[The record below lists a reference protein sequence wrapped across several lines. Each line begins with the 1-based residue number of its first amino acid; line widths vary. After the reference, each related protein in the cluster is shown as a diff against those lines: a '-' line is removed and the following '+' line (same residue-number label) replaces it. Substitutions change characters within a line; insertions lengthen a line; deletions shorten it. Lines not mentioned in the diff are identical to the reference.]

1 MSLGLNKVEAVD
13 VPAPKYVDEKGQE
26 KEYDLSVVPSND
38 RLYFLENTT
47 NTIKTYFK
55 KSISDF
61 SPIKVVVN
69 DEYFEWTPFGVG
81 FRDELENEQW
91 LGRIGAVE
99 ATVENGNKVIYKN
112 FVNGIDDEFIVDY
125 GKLKHNT
132 ILNSV
137 PVYDNSL
144 AGREISFAVD
154 GMMNFST
161 NVSMYVEG
169 QLQSDNFETQES
181 IVFKNQKGDE
191 VYSLP
196 TPIAYEVNGF
206 EQINCKYI
214 VTREGSIITLKIIV
228 PLSWLEDASRVY
240 PIAIDPTIVN
250 IIISGVAPTN
260 IFGIDIS
267 PSGNYVG
274 MISHTDGLAKLYGFN
289 KTLNTLS
296 PIASPAKRAVN
307 NAIAFS
313 PDERFLA
320 IGSYSAPTG
329 LKIYEFDNTTQSFTK
344 LVYEDASAQVWTVA
358 FSSDGTMITYGHY
371 YNQYIAKFDKTNGN
385 IYDKKI
391 TSTPYIVTKT
401 SFTENGKYILRIEN
415 DARFRMFSVA
425 NGTIGTEVSYPS
437 LVQAKDVFDY
447 DISSDNRFITFALYN
462 PPYFCVCPFNQE
474 NGVIGT
480 PITPSIAAETSVGKI
495 AFSKEMQYIAIYYRY
510 QIGLKRVVFYKF
522 DKFTGAIGEKIN
534 LDDSLPQPNPSI
546 NNAPYSLKF
555 SKDGDYLLLSQGGGA
570 NNTFFMYKFF
580 YEPSNNVHFKDEATG
595 EYYTDNKGN
604 TLVLLDF
611 GTIIASQTTP
621 VKKVLIENRFDFAVK
636 DVILVNRNSNPDFT
650 VEISKTDNPFTPE
663 VALDYGS
670 LVLNPTES
678 VPFYVRIVSTDKSMA
693 GGMFEFVAK
702 VNAV

>member
-1 MSLGLNKVEAVD
+1 MSLGLNKIETID
-13 VPAPKYVDEKGQE
+13 VPKPKYVDEKGQE
-26 KEYDLSVVPSND
+26 QEYDLNVVPSND
-38 RLYFLENTT
+38 RLYLFENTA

-69 DEYFEWTPFGVG
+69 DEFFEWTPFGVG
-81 FRDELENEQW
+81 FRDELGNEQW
-91 LGRIGAVE
+91 LGRIDSVE
-99 ATVENGNKVIYKN
+99 ATVENGNKVVYKN
-112 FVNGIDDEFIVDY
+112 FVNGVDDEFVVDY

-132 ILNSV
+132 ILNSM
-137 PVYDNSL
+137 PIYDNSL
-144 AGREISFAVD
+144 AGKEISFAVD

-161 NVSMYVEG
+161 NVSMYVG
-169 QLQSDNFETQES
+169 DQLQNDNFETQES
-181 IVFKNQKGDE
+181 IVFKNQKGE
-191 VYSLP
+191 EMYSLP

-206 EQINCKYI
+206 EETNCKYI

-228 PLSWLEDASRVY
+228 PLSWLEDANRVY

-250 IIISGVAPTN
+250 VIVTGVAPTN
-260 IFGIDIS
+260 IYGIDIS

-274 MISHTDGLAKLYGFN
+274 MISHTDGLAKLYYFN

-296 PIASPAKRAVN
+296 PIASPAKKANN

-320 IGSYSAPTG
+320 IGSYSTPVG
-329 LKIYEFDNTTQSFTK
+329 LRIYEFDNATQSFTK
-344 LVYEDASAQVWTVA
+344 LVYEDASVQVWSIA

-371 YNQYIAKFDKTNGN
+371 YNQYIAKFDKTSGN
-385 IYDKKI
+385 VYDKKI
-391 TSTPYIVTKT
+391 TATPYIVTKT

-425 NGTIGTEVSYPS
+425 NGTIGTEVSYPAM
-437 LVQAKDVFDY
+437 VGAGKDVFDY

-474 NGVIGT
+474 NGVIGS

-495 AFSKEMQYIAIYYRY
+495 AFSKEMQYIAIFYRY
-510 QIGLKRVVFYKF
+510 QSNVKRVVFYKF
-522 DKFTGAIGEKIN
+522 DKFTGTIGEKIN
-534 LDDSLPQPNPSI
+534 LDDSLPQPTSSLQ
-546 NNAPYSLKF
+546 PYSLKF
-555 SKDGDYLLLSQGGGA
+555 SHDGDYLLLSLT
-570 NNTFFMYKFF
+570 NNAFFMYKFF
-580 YEPSNNVHFKDEATG
+580 YEPINNVHFKDEATG

-604 TLVLLDF
+604 TLILLNF
-611 GTIIASQTTP
+611 GTIIASQSTP

-636 DVILVNRNSNPDFT
+636 DVVLVNKNSNPDFT
-650 VEISKTDNPFTPE
+650 VETSKTDNPFTPE
-663 VALDYGS
+663 LNLDYGS

-678 VPFYVRIVSTDKSMA
+678 VPFYVRIVSTDQSKT